1 MFNFLA
7 QKEKMMMKRFA
18 LALCLL
24 GLALPAF
31 ADSSADAGL
40 KEVRDLGL
48 LNGQALACSHT
59 QAAARIKTV
68 MIQHAPKSRRYGEVF
83 EVATNEA
90 FLAQVKKD
98 PAACQDGAALASQT
112 DAVAARLQAAIP
124 AAASR

>member
-1 MFNFLA
+1 
-7 QKEKMMMKRFA
+7 MMRRFA

-24 GLALPAF
+24 GLALPVA
-31 ADSSADAGL
+31 ADSSVDAGL

-59 QAAARIKTV
+59 QVASRIKKI

-98 PAACQDGAALASQT
+98 SAICPDAPALASQAE
-112 DAVAARLQAAIP
+112 AVTALLLSAVP
-124 AAASR
+124 ATEPQ

>member
-1 MFNFLA
+1 MTR
-7 QKEKMMMKRFA
+7 RFA
-18 LALCLL
+18 LALCLF
-24 GLALPAF
+24 GLALPAA
-31 ADSSADAGL
+31 ADSATDAGL

-59 QAAARIKTV
+59 QAASRIKKI

-98 PAACQDGAALASQT
+98 PAICPDGLALVRQAE
-112 DAVAARLQAAIP
+112 AVAGRLLSAVP
-124 AAASR
+124 ATVPQ

>member
-1 MFNFLA
+1 
-7 QKEKMMMKRFA
+7 MKKQLA
-18 LALCLL
+18 LALCFL
-24 GLALPAF
+24 GLALPAI

-40 KEVRDLGL
+40 AEVRDLGL

-59 QAAARIKTV
+59 QAAARIKTI

-98 PAACQDGAALASQT
+98 QAACQDGPALASQAE
-112 DAVAARLQAAIP
+112 AVAERLLSAVP
-124 AAASR
+124 ATVPQ